1 MDLQAWLAVVA
12 VWVVTEV
19 VLSAVLKKAPLW
31 VSKQSIA
38 AYHHLMKEIALL
50 RRVIDNARFAKWSP
64 KTIEYSAL
72 RTIKVKSTSQPISQS
87 ALDLL
92 ESHLKRG
99 EPVVLLG
106 KPGAG
111 KTTVMEA
118 LTYRLARRALRHA
131 RWLLI
136 GLILVAILLLFVAPI
151 LSLVW
156 LATFFLWKPL
166 VHRTIVPLFLDARK
180 YRGDAVNDWILKTLE
195 KEWGE
200 KPLFGWRN
208 RLAFLVDG
216 INEVQTNLYET
227 FGDDWRS
234 ILQQKRHPRVI
245 FASRTAQG
253 DQGSL
258 TQRLG
263 LNDAL
268 TICSLNDLGVE
279 ELLKVYERQKSADEG
294 IPFEVEQV
302 KCEFGD
308 LQSKGLLGDKGI
320 GRNPF
325 WLENL
330 VISGLRTHNR
340 GKLFRDSAQKLIHR
354 ETEARPR
361 NRERHLLWEKIV
373 PSEVEMDAL
382 GNLALAMHGEKRV
395 GFVGQTEWDKANIAI
410 NESISDLRYSI
421 YDILYEAESAT
432 LVRFKRKEF
441 VEFVHPLVQD
451 FFAAYALRMRD
462 KWATAEDHFGDH
474 WWWQTILMLSGIVE
488 NHLAFVQQ
496 VLGDGSDSARVF
508 LSFGL
513 LDGIDKFD
521 WWDNP
526 QIINTLR
533 ETLNE
538 LDQALVVEAASQL
551 RTLRQA
557 SNRLTQAM
565 KTIEMERLSPLKRWT
580 SLASHFDQ
588 FTEIEYNVTLALAG
602 SLAQGVTKTHKDSLI
617 ELSRITD
624 AVIVDRLASLLVP
637 EGAWIKKQ
645 VIELLEILG
654 GTKGAEY
661 IVLAMG
667 DEIVKDV
674 ARSALVRI
682 GTPAIKPLIQ
692 ALAWDRES
700 WLKENAERSKEA
712 VIEFQKRKTAIVQL
726 LEETKNPKISRVFR
740 KQLHSLEATERL
752 IAQSNQL
759 VQEMEP
765 LLEQVSEPQLIKQI
779 EQHFEKLDL
788 PDEWAATFTEYW
800 HTVELLSQRVSC
812 PQDVIDTLVEIGE
825 PAVEPLVQAMNP
837 QTPFEGPV
845 PGRAA
850 RALGKIASRRAIE
863 GLVSKLDDNDCL
875 VDPVKILKEIGEP
888 AIDVLVNVL
897 DSENPITSVQASNIL
912 HDIGQPVVVPLIE
925 ALRDGRAGI
934 NGMQLLGKIG
944 GRPENVDH
952 LLLALGSENSL
963 LKLGASL
970 ALCKVGKPS
979 IDRLITSLDEERL
992 WRSAVNVL
1000 ALAGNSAVEPLTCAL
1015 NHPSAAVRAGAMNAL
1030 GQIGLTHGINDRWV
1044 VKSIIGTLRD
1054 EEDEHV
1060 RGEAVSALAQIGDTA
1075 IGSLDEL
1082 VRDQDPQMRTFAWVS
1097 LAGMAALYKSVP
1109 APITKSLE
1117 DDDPSVR
1124 YIAILYSGAVGDF
1137 SMIKP
1142 LVRRIPHESWEWQRR
1157 ILKSLVMIV
1166 SKSIPRL
1173 WRRAKIAKRIRK
1185 TRNTYQDITQLL
1197 KYN

>member
-136 GLILVAILLLFVAPI
+136 GLILVAVLLLFVAPI

-156 LATFFLWKPL
+156 LATFFLWEPL
-166 VHRTIVPLFLDARK
+166 VRRTIVPLFLDARK
-180 YRGDAVNDWILKTLE
+180 YRGNVVNDWILKTLE
-195 KEWGE
+195 KELGE

-216 INEVQTNLYET
+216 VNEVQTNLYEA

-234 ILQQKRHPRVI
+234 ILQQKRRHRVI

-253 DQGSL
+253 DQGGL

-268 TICSLNDLGVE
+268 TICSLDDVGVE
-279 ELLKVYERQKSADEG
+279 ELLKVYGRRKSADEG
-294 IPFEVEQV
+294 IPFEVERV
-302 KCEFGD
+302 KREFDD
-308 LQSKGLLGDKGI
+308 LQNKGLLCDKGI

-330 VISGLRTHNR
+330 VMSGLRTHNR

-395 GFVGQTEWDKANIAI
+395 GFVGQTEWDKASIAI

-462 KWATAEDHFGDH
+462 KWATAEDHFGDR
-474 WWWQTILMLSGIVE
+474 WWWQTILMFSGIVE
-488 NHLAFVQQ
+488 DHPAFVQQ
-496 VLGDGSDSARVF
+496 VLGDGNDSTRVC

-521 WWDNP
+521 WWDTP
-526 QIINTLR
+526 QIIDALK
-533 ETLNE
+533 EASNE
-538 LDQALVVEAASQL
+538 LDQAVVAEWLSQSRAL
-551 RTLRQA
+551 EQISQKLSRV
-557 SNRLTQAM
+557 M
-565 KTIEMERLSPLKRWT
+565 GLSPREKWT

-588 FTEIEYNVTLALAG
+588 FTEIEYSVTLALAG
-602 SLAQGVTKTHKDSLI
+602 SLAQGVTKTHKDSLR
-617 ELSRITD
+617 ELSRITEE
-624 AVIVDRLASLLVP
+624 VIVDRLASLLVP

-667 DEIVKDV
+667 DEVVRDV
-674 ARSALVRI
+674 ARSALVQI
-682 GTPAIKPLIQ
+682 GTPAVKPLIQ
-692 ALAWDRES
+692 ALAWDQES
-700 WLKENAERSKEA
+700 WFKENAERRKEA
-712 VIEFQKRKTAIVQL
+712 VIELQKGKTAIVQ
-726 LEETKNPKISRVFR
+726 
-740 KQLHSLEATERL
+740 SLEGTENSKVAKGLREQLDHLEMAERL
-752 IAQSNQL
+752 IVQNNHL
-759 VQEMEP
+759 VQEIEP

-788 PDEWAATFTEYW
+788 PDELAATFTEYW
-800 HTVELLSQRVSC
+800 RTVKLLSQRVPC

-863 GLVSKLDDNDCL
+863 GLVSKLDDNDWL

-888 AIDVLVNVL
+888 AIDVLVNML

-925 ALRDGRAGI
+925 ALRDGRVAVH
-934 NGMQLLGKIG
+934 GMQLLGKIG
-944 GRPENVDH
+944 GRPENLDH
-952 LLLALGSENSL
+952 LLSALGSGNPYLE
-963 LKLGASL
+963 LGASL
-970 ALCKVGKPS
+970 ALHRVGEPS
-979 IDRLITSLDEERL
+979 IDRLITSLDEKRL
-992 WRSAVNVL
+992 WVSAVNVL
-1000 ALAGNSAVEPLTCAL
+1000 TLAGSSAVEPLTRAL

-1030 GQIGLTHGINDRWV
+1030 GQIGHTHGINDRWV
-1044 VKSIIGTLRD
+1044 VESIIGILRG

-1060 RGEAVSALAQIGDTA
+1060 RGEAVSALAQIGDAA

-1082 VRDQDPQMRTFAWVS
+1082 VRDQDLQMRAFAWVS
-1097 LAGMAALYKSVP
+1097 LVNMAALYDIVP
-1109 APITKSLE
+1109 APITEALKDE
-1117 DDDPSVR
+1117 DPSVR
-1124 YIAILYSGAVGDF
+1124 YMAIIYIYGGAVGDF

-1142 LVRRIPHESWEWQRR
+1142 LVRRIPHESWEWRRR
-1157 ILKSLVMIV
+1157 ILISLVRIV
-1166 SKSIPRL
+1166 SKSVLRPG
-1173 WRRAKIAKRIRK
+1173 RRARTAKRIRGI
-1185 TRNTYQDITQLL
+1185 RNTYQDLAQLQ
-1197 KYN
+1197 K